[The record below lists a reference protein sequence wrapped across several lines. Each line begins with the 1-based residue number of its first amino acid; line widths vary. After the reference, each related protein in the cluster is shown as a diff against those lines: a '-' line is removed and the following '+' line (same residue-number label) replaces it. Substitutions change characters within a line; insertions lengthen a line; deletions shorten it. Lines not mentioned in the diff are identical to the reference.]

1 MNESPMTGSIGSPTG
16 AAAVPSVGIVAVNYN
31 GAAFVDEF
39 AESLRRVRY
48 TNFRLIVVDSAS
60 SDGSAD
66 ELSRLVPDAVLL
78 PSDENLGT
86 AAGNN
91 RGIAYCLEHAFDYVL
106 LLNND
111 TVLTED
117 FLDRL
122 VAAAGERTLAV
133 PKILYYYDRRLISTH
148 AGDFDWRRGV
158 FRHTFHG
165 RPDSPAA
172 SSPRELET
180 ASFCCALVPAAA
192 FREVGLLD
200 ERFFMYYE
208 ETDWLRQARDRGYR
222 LLYRPEAV
230 IYHRES
236 ASSGP
241 PGAGWMTPFKHYYA
255 TRNRLYLMR
264 KNSSSWGYALFTAY
278 FLAGRLAYLALYLLR
293 RRPRLARALVR
304 GVLDYYRG
312 RMGRTLEVGD
322 L

>member
-1 MNESPMTGSIGSPTG
+1 MTTTTSP
-16 AAAVPSVGIVAVNYN
+16 PSVGIVAVNYN
-31 GAAFVDEF
+31 SAAFIGEF

-48 TNFRLIVVDSAS
+48 PNFRLIVVDSAS

-66 ELSRLVPDAVLL
+66 ELARLVPDAVLL
-78 PSDENLGT
+78 RSDENLGT

-91 RGIAYCLEHAFDYVL
+91 RGIAYCLEHGFDYVL

-148 AGDFDWRRGV
+148 AGGFDWRRGV

-165 RPDSPAA
+165 RPDSAAA

-236 ASSGP
+236 ASSG
-241 PGAGWMTPFKHYYA
+241 GGWMTPFKHYYA
-255 TRNRLYLMR
+255 TRNRLYLMK
-264 KNSSSWGYALFTAY
+264 KNSSRGAYALFTAY
-278 FLAGRLAYLALYLLR
+278 FLAGRLLYLALHLAR
-293 RRPRLARALVR
+293 RQPRLARALVR

>member
-1 MNESPMTGSIGSPTG
+1 MNDSPISPAPT
-16 AAAVPSVGIVAVNYN
+16 VGVVAVNYN
-31 GAAFVDEF
+31 SAAYVGEF

-48 TNFRLIVVDSAS
+48 PNFRLIVVDSAS

-66 ELSRLVPDAVLL
+66 ELVCLVPGAVLL
-78 PSDENLGT
+78 RSDENLGT
-86 AAGNN
+86 AGGNN
-91 RGIAYCLEHAFDYVL
+91 RGIGYCLEHGFDYL
-106 LLNND
+106 LILNND

-122 VAAAGERTLAV
+122 VAAADGRTIVV
-133 PKILYYYDRRLISTH
+133 PKILYHFDHSLISTH
-148 AGDFDWRRGV
+148 AGDFDWGCGV
-158 FRHTFHG
+158 FRRTFHG

-172 SSPRELET
+172 STPREVET

-192 FREVGLLD
+192 FWLVGRLD

-208 ETDWLRQARDRGYR
+208 ETDWLQQARDRGFR

-236 ASSGP
+236 ASSG
-241 PGAGWMTPFKHYYA
+241 GGWMTPFKHYYA
-255 TRNRLYLMR
+255 TRNRLYLV
-264 KNSSSWGYALFTAY
+264 KKHSTSGGAYALFTAY
-278 FLAGRLAYLALYLLR
+278 FLAGRLFYLAWHLLR
-293 RRPRLARALVR
+293 LRLRLARALVR

>member
-1 MNESPMTGSIGSPTG
+1 MTHSI
-16 AAAVPSVGIVAVNYN
+16 PSVGIVTANYN
-31 GAAFVDEF
+31 SADFIGEF
-39 AESLRRVRY
+39 ADSLRRVRY
-48 TNFRLIVVDSAS
+48 PNFRLIVIDSAS
-60 SDGSAD
+60 RDGSAG
-66 ELSRLVPDAVLL
+66 ELARLVPDAVLL
-78 PSDENLGT
+78 PSEENLGT
-86 AAGNN
+86 AGGNN
-91 RGIAYCLEHAFDYVL
+91 RGIAYCLEQGFDYVL

-122 VAAAGERTLAV
+122 VAAAGGRTLAV
-133 PKILYYYDRRLISTH
+133 PKILYHFDRRLISTH

-158 FRHTFHG
+158 FRHSFHG

-172 SSPRELET
+172 SAPRELET

-222 LLYRPEAV
+222 LLYWPEAV
-230 IYHRES
+230 VYHRES
-236 ASSGP
+236 ASSG
-241 PGAGWMTPFKHYYA
+241 GGWMTPFKHYYA
-255 TRNRLYLMR
+255 TRNRPYLVR
-264 KNSSSWGYALFTAY
+264 KHSTSRGAYALFTAY
-278 FLAGRLAYLALYLLR
+278 FLAGRLFYLALHLLR

-312 RMGRTLEVGD
+312 HMGRTLEVGD

>member
-1 MNESPMTGSIGSPTG
+1 MKQPSMTQAP
-16 AAAVPSVGIVAVNYN
+16 ARAPSVGIVAVNYN
-31 GAAFVDEF
+31 GAAFVGEF

-48 TNFRLIVVDSAS
+48 PNFRLIVVDSAS
-60 SDGSAD
+60 TDGSAD
-66 ELSRLVPDAVLL
+66 ELARLVPDAVLL
-78 PSDENLGT
+78 RSDENLGT

-148 AGDFDWRRGV
+148 AGGFDWRRGV

-172 SSPRELET
+172 STPRELET

-255 TRNRLYLMR
+255 TRNRLYLVR
-264 KNSSSWGYALFTAY
+264 KHSSSRGAYALFTAY
-278 FLAGRLAYLALYLLR
+278 FLAGRLAYLALYLVR

-312 RMGRTLEVGD
+312 RMGRTVEVGD